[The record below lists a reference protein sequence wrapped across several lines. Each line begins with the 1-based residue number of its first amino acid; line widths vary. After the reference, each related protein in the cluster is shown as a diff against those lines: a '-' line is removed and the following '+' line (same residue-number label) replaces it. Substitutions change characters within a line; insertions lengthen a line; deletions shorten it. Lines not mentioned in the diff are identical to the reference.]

1 MRFWFIVIST
11 FLLLNT
17 TFSQAG
23 DNSTKKF
30 IIKRSPDK
38 IKLDGILDDKA
49 WNEATINGDFWLK
62 FPNNDKPSDPATEF
76 QTTYDDHFFY
86 IGIKVTKTPEGNI
99 VQSLKRDQG
108 LRNNDGV
115 GIVLDPVNLKTNGYY
130 FAVTPYNSQAEA
142 LIGDS
147 FSEVTFTWDNTWF
160 SKTHLYDDYWTAE
173 IAIPFSI
180 IRHDITKKIWGI
192 NIIRSARSKNE
203 FHTWTQMPLQFPG
216 TDLGPIGQMYWEESP
231 PSGGKNISLNPYI
244 LTDVASDN
252 QNNVNTN
259 FGGNAG
265 LDAKIALSSALN
277 LDITLNPDFSN
288 VDVDQ
293 QVTNLTRFSIFF
305 PERRVFFLENE
316 DLFSKYGIPPIRPF
330 YSRRIGSKDGQAVPI
345 LFGARLTGNLNKRLR
360 VGAMNIQTGR
370 IGNLAPDNIT
380 SLSFNQRI
388 SDRSYFNGYFIN
400 RNEVQNDF
408 EKQNN
413 KFNAFGRNAGI
424 ETGFISKNGEIQT
437 WIASHLSFKPEI
449 KNQNVFANIGGGYF
463 GRNFSSFID
472 HTMIGKN
479 YYADMGFVNRIS
491 NYDAEKD
498 TIIRVGNRA
507 FYNETRYILYPE
519 KSAFNRITL
528 GSDNFFTFDNTYR
541 FNERNNL
548 FFLLLSFRN
557 SSSIQLFTDNNTV
570 NLWFPFSFV
579 NDKTTSPLEAKVY
592 NYTNYGLSLSSDVR
606 KNFVFSGG
614 IKYGKFYSADF
625 TQITAMINA
634 RKQPYFSLN
643 LNAEYNDLKFPKGYG
658 QQKYFLFG
666 PQIEVNFTNSLFW
679 TTFLQWNNQA
689 DNFNINSRIQ
699 WRYRPMSDIFLVF
712 TDNYF
717 VQGIFANKNRTLV
730 LKINYWLN
738 V

>member
-1 MRFWFIVIST
+1 MLRYLLFILFFYFYCSLSAQT
-11 FLLLNT
+11 
-17 TFSQAG
+17 S
-23 DNSTKKF
+23 DNANKQFTIKK
-30 IIKRSPDK
+30 SPEK
-38 IKLDGILDDKA
+38 IKLDGILDDEA
-49 WNEATINGDFWLK
+49 WKEANLNGDFWMK
-62 FPNNDKPSDPATEF
+62 FPVNDKLSDPATEF
-76 QTTYDDHFFY
+76 QATFDDHFLY
-86 IGIKVTKTPEGNI
+86 IGVKVTQTSDGNI

-115 GIVLDPVNLKTNGYY
+115 GIILDPVNLKTNGYY
-130 FAVTPYNSQAEA
+130 FAVTPFNSQAEG

-147 FSEVTFTWDNTWF
+147 FTEVTFTWDNTWF
-160 SKTHLYDDYWTAE
+160 SKTHLYNGYWTAE

-180 IRHDITKKIWGI
+180 LRHDITKKTWGI

-216 TDLGPIGQMYWEESP
+216 TDLGPIGKMNWEEAP

-244 LTDVASDN
+244 LTDVASDK
-252 QNNVNTN
+252 QNGLPAQVGT
-259 FGGNAG
+259 NAG
-265 LDAKIALSSALN
+265 LDAKIALSSSMN
-277 LDITLNPDFSN
+277 LDLTFNPDFSN

-316 DLFSKYGIPPIRPF
+316 DLFSNYGIPPIRPF

-370 IGNLAPDNIT
+370 NGDLAPDNFT

-388 SDRSYFNGYFIN
+388 SDRSFFNGYFIN
-400 RNEVQNDF
+400 RDEIQNDF
-408 EKQNN
+408 EKANN
-413 KFNAFGRNAGI
+413 KFEAFGRNAGI
-424 ETGFISKNGEIQT
+424 QTGYISKGGEIQT
-437 WIASHLSFKPEI
+437 WLTSHLSFKPQTKG
-449 KNQNVFANIGGGYF
+449 KNLFGEVGGGYF
-463 GRNFSSFID
+463 GQNFTSFI
-472 HTMIGKN
+472 TYVTVGEN
-479 YYADMGFVNRIS
+479 YYADVGFVNRVA
-491 NYDAEKD
+491 NYDAERD
-498 TIIRVGNRA
+498 TSIRVGNQF
-507 FYNETRYILYPE
+507 FYNETSHSWYPQ
-519 KSAFNRITL
+519 KGTFNRITI
-528 GSDNFFTFDNTYR
+528 GSENFIAYDNTFR
-541 FNERNNL
+541 FNERTNV
-548 FFLLLSFRN
+548 FFLYLSFRN
-557 SSSIQLFTDNNTV
+557 SAFIRLLADNNKI

-579 NDKTTSPLEAKVY
+579 TDNEARPLESKTY
-592 NYTNYGLSLSSDVR
+592 DFTNFGLSLSSDVR

-614 IKYGKFYSADF
+614 IKHGKFYSADF

-634 RKQPYFSLN
+634 RKQPYFSFN
-643 LNAEYNDLKFPKGYG
+643 MNAEYNDLRFPTGYG

-666 PQIEVNFTNSLFW
+666 PQIEVNFTNNLFW

-717 VQGIFANKNRTLV
+717 VQGIFANKNRALV